1 MRVSESEFAAKVEQ
15 MFAMRSEERR
25 LLPTRAQWEAKQK
38 ARMSVNDMFLLYSD
52 DPEGYFGNPE
62 RKPESELY
70 SSKSG
75 GLVDRYGQKFQCTNQ
90 TKTPKLG

>member
-1 MRVSESEFAAKVEQ
+1 MSEFAAKVEQ

-62 RKPESELY
+62 RKPKP
-70 SSKSG
+70 KSWG
-75 GLVDRYGQKFQCTNQ
+75 ERCSVFL
-90 TKTPKLG
+90 TKLE

>member
-1 MRVSESEFAAKVEQ
+1 VRVSESEFAANVEQ

-70 SSKSG
+70 KQHVFE
-75 GLVDRYGQKFQCTNQ
+75 GLKNEFR
-90 TKTPKLG
+90 